1 MSFLSKAVTKKRI
14 EPVTIRPESTIDPS
28 VWEPTASPQVMAAV
42 LDSALRLSLVGVVSR
57 TQRGTF
63 LRNERM
69 PGLAGGRVTASF
81 PSQIVIHRGANRT
94 WLVSQGL
101 FLRDGQTFIDWTVAV
116 KLEETGVFT
125 VATPEYL
132 TIDGALAHSHNYS
145 ELRNA
150 LEVSLR
156 AVGSMV
162 SIAEQ
167 EIASSELAK
176 PLPGGFAGH
185 VGERQIPFS
194 VVVGMSASEIRSRLD
209 FEIGLPL
216 TSKGDD
222 NWRYGLGLEQSWNE
236 NWIDVRLT
244 SAENGAGMSGLI
256 NVGAPVG
263 GIADE
268 CASHSARMSFLTFS
282 EMFNV
287 EDALFKMTP
296 ASFQEAVK

>member
-69 PGLAGGRVTASF
+69 PGLAGGRVTSSF

-185 VGERQIPFS
+185 VGERAGVDPRSGGCGNAEGRERGADARGSTSRS
-194 VVVGMSASEIRSRLD
+194 VYHSLLKVTIIGDTVSASNSR
-209 FEIGLPL
+209 GMRTGL
-216 TSKGDD
+216 TSG
-222 NWRYGLGLEQSWNE
+222 
-236 NWIDVRLT
+236 
-244 SAENGAGMSGLI
+244 
-256 NVGAPVG
+256 
-263 GIADE
+263 
-268 CASHSARMSFLTFS
+268 
-282 EMFNV
+282 
-287 EDALFKMTP
+287 
-296 ASFQEAVK
+296 